1 MYGRNG
7 NDGMRGHRGANGR
20 PARGDAEQMNGMV
33 GMTRATTRR
42 HAALLLG
49 ALFAAGGLAACGEG
63 ADGAEGGSGD
73 PTARL
78 LPNVPAEE
86 RDFLFSWAGF
96 TPNARSKD
104 GKYRLNWVECR
115 EYYRP
120 GAERQGTGYE
130 RACLY
135 EFPVIVSKNLRRLG
149 YEVEPRDAVTW
160 RICVWRKRETKRVS
174 NLPRRERKAYYA
186 RRKAWLVRH
195 GLTKEK

>member
-7 NDGMRGHRGANGR
+7 KDGMRGHRGADGR
-20 PARGDAEQMNGMV
+20 PARGDADEVKRTVVMAG
-33 GMTRATTRR
+33 AATRR

-49 ALFAAGGLAACGEG
+49 ALFAAGGVACGEG

-86 RDFLFSWAGF
+86 RNFLFSWAGHA
-96 TPNARSKD
+96 PNTFSKD
-104 GKYRLNWVECR
+104 GKYDLNWRFCR
-115 EYYRP
+115 DYYRP
-120 GAERQGTGYE
+120 GAERQGTAYE

-149 YEVEPRDAVTW
+149 YKVRPRDAVTW
-160 RICVWRKRETKRVS
+160 RICMWRKRETKRLS
-174 NLPRRERKAYYA
+174 NMPRRERKPYFA
-186 RRKAWLVRH
+186 RHDAWLVRH
-195 GLTKEK
+195 GLAKKK